1 MSVTAKL
8 PYLRIAPRKVRIVA
22 DLVRRKSVEEAQ
34 AILNFTT
41 KKAAPILLKL
51 LKQAV
56 SNAKTNLQLEE
67 KNLYISKIL
76 INEGPKYKRWRPR
89 ARGMAAPI
97 QKRTSH
103 VTIVLDEIV
112 KKPKKSKKLRKA
124 EEIRPE
130 PVEKREFKET
140 PRIEKPKPRPEKEE
154 RKPVIERG
162 KSAGWRRI
170 FRRKAF

>member
-8 PYLRIAPRKVRIVA
+8 SYLRIAPRKVRIVA

-34 AILNFTT
+34 TILNFTT

-56 SNAKTNLQLEE
+56 ANAKTSFQLEE

-76 INEGPKYKRWRPR
+76 INEGSKYKRWRPR

-103 VTIVLDEIV
+103 VTIVLDEVV
-112 KKPKKSKKLRKA
+112 KKPKKTKKLKKA
-124 EEIRPE
+124 EEVRPE
-130 PVEKREFKET
+130 PVEKKEVKEAPKT
-140 PRIEKPKPRPEKEE
+140 EKPKPKPEREE
-154 RKPVIERG
+154 RKPVIEKG
-162 KSAGWRRI
+162 KSASWRRI

>member
-8 PYLRIAPRKVRIVA
+8 SYLRIAPRKVRIVA

-34 AILNFTT
+34 TILNFTT
-41 KKAAPILLKL
+41 KKAAPILVKL

-56 SNAKTNLQLEE
+56 ANAKTNLQLEE

-76 INEGPKYKRWRPR
+76 IDEGPKYKRWRPR

-103 VTIVLDEIV
+103 VTVVLDEIV
-112 KKPKKSKKLRKA
+112 KKPKKAKKVKKA
-124 EEIRPE
+124 EEVRSE
-130 PVEKREFKET
+130 PVEKREFKEVT
-140 PRIEKPKPRPEKEE
+140 RMEKPKPKPEREE

-162 KSAGWRRI
+162 KPAGWRRI

>member
-1 MSVTAKL
+1 MSITAKL
-8 PYLRIAPRKVRIVA
+8 SYLRIAPRKVRIVA

-34 AILNFTT
+34 TILNFTT
-41 KKAAPILLKL
+41 KKAAATLLKL

-56 SNAKTNLQLEE
+56 SNAKTSFQLEE

-76 INEGPKYKRWRPR
+76 IDEGPKYKRWMPR
-89 ARGMAAPI
+89 ARGMATPI

-112 KKPKKSKKLRKA
+112 RKPKKAKKIKKA
-124 EEIRPE
+124 EEVRPE
-130 PVEKREFKET
+130 AVEKKEVKEV
-140 PRIEKPKPRPEKEE
+140 PKIEKPKPKPEKEE
-154 RKPVIERG
+154 RKPMIERG
-162 KSAGWRRI
+162 IRRI